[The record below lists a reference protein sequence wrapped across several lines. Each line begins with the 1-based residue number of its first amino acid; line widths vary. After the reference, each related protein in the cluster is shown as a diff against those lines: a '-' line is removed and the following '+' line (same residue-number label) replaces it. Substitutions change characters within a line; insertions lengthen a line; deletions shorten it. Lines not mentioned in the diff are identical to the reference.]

1 MQNKIN
7 FFWFRRDLRLQDNNG
22 LYNAL
27 KSSLPVKCIFIFDQ
41 NILEKLNNPKDQ
53 RVSFIYDQLNLLNEK
68 LNKVGAKLHV
78 YYGKPHEIWK
88 ILVKEYEISEVFT
101 NHDYEPYAIKRDRE
115 ISELL
120 SKNKIKFNTFKDQ
133 VIFENNEVC
142 KDDGKPY
149 LVFTAYKNKWMS
161 KLKPADYEEIP
172 SQKYLKN
179 LYQEKPSE
187 IIKLETF
194 GFQYSKYNIPS
205 VKMEQSFLNNYK
217 NTRNLLYIEGTSRV
231 SVHLRFGTVSIRKC
245 VRQSIKEEPTF
256 LTELIWREFYMMI
269 LSQFPHVET
278 KAFKP
283 EYDEIQWQNDK
294 KHFKAWCE
302 GNTGYPIVDAGMRE
316 LNQTGFMHNRARMIV
331 ASFLTKHL
339 LIDWRWGEKY
349 FASHLMDFELASN
362 NGGWQW
368 CAGSG
373 CDAAPYFRIF
383 NPSEQTK
390 KFDPNHEYIQKWV
403 PEYKSSTYPK
413 PIIEHALARTRCLK
427 AYKVALG

>member
-41 NILEKLNNPKDQ
+41 NILGKLENSKDQ
-53 RVSFIYDQLNLLNEK
+53 RVSFIYDQLNALNEK
-68 LNKVGAKLHV
+68 LNKAGANLHV
-78 YYGKPHEIWK
+78 YFGKPLEVWK
-88 ILVKEYEISEVFT
+88 KLEKEYEISEVFT
-101 NHDYEPYAIKRDRE
+101 NHDYEPYAIKRDQE
-115 ISELL
+115 INEFLN
-120 SKNKIKFNTFKDQ
+120 KNKIKFNTFKDQ
-133 VIFENNEVC
+133 VVFEKNEIC
-142 KDDGKPY
+142 KDNGKPY

-161 KLKPADYEEIP
+161 KVKERDYDEVP
-172 SQKYLKN
+172 SHKYLKN
-179 LYQEKPSE
+179 LFQEKTNDIP
-187 IIKLETF
+187 KLENF
-194 GFQYSKYNIPS
+194 GFQYSNYSFPK
-205 VKMEQSFLNNYK
+205 VQMEKPFLNNYK
-217 NTRNLLYIEGTSRV
+217 NTRNLLYVEGTSRI

-245 VRQSIKEEPTF
+245 VRHSIKEEPTF

-283 EYDEIQWQNDK
+283 EYDKIQWQNDK
-294 KHFKAWCE
+294 KLFKAWCE
-302 GNTGYPIVDAGMRE
+302 GITGYPIIDAGMRE

-339 LIDWRWGEKY
+339 LIDWRWGENY
-349 FASHLMDFELASN
+349 FASKLMDYDLSSN

-403 PEYKSSTYPK
+403 PEYKSTSYPK
-413 PIIEHALARTRCLK
+413 PIIDHALARTRCLK
-427 AYKVALG
+427 AYKDAL